1 MRESLAPTG
10 GIRLF
15 RHARF
20 QIGHTGLKIDI
31 LTLRVEPLGIQRS
44 LNECLLCTQE
54 RHALNRS
61 GNLRFTLGLITLA
74 CPKFWQILKKGFFS
88 EVV

>member
-61 GNLRFTLGLITLA
+61 GNLRFTLGLN
-74 CPKFWQILKKGFFS
+74 CPSMS
-88 EVV
+88 EVLANFEKSFYL